1 MAVIT
6 IARELG
12 SLAEDIARELSAITG
27 YRNINKEAL
36 EARFSS
42 MPPYGLTDEK
52 RQKFDEKKPGF
63 WASLSQDRDTYLH
76 FLKTAVLEEAAE
88 GPCILVGR
96 GAGVILKGLPNLMN
110 LRLTS
115 PLSVRI
121 ERIKVAFSC
130 NEKTALELLERS
142 DHDRRGFHKYFFSV
156 NWEDAR
162 EYDLTLNTGAMSARK
177 GASILSAM
185 VKEYI
190 SPDREAACAE
200 RLADLLLAQTV
211 LTEITYRRKVP
222 IHFLEA
228 SSSKG
233 RIVLHGVSNTQ
244 SAIDTAMSAARS
256 IGGVT
261 EVESAIQI
269 VQEFSVVP

>member
-12 SLAEDIARELSAITG
+12 SLAEEISSELSAITG

-36 EARFSS
+36 EARLSAMAPF
-42 MPPYGLTDEK
+42 GLSDEK

-63 WASLSQDRDTYLH
+63 WASLSQERDTYLH
-76 FLKTAVLEEAAE
+76 FLKTAVLEEAAA

-96 GAGVILKGLPNLMN
+96 GAGAILKGLPNLLN

-115 PLSVRI
+115 PLSIRI
-121 ERIKVAFSC
+121 ERIKSLYSC
-130 NEKTALELLERS
+130 TDKTALELIERS
-142 DHDRRGFHKYFFSV
+142 DHDRRGFHKYFFAV

-162 EYDLTLNTGAMSARK
+162 EYDVCLNTGALSARK

-185 VKEYI
+185 IGKYI
-190 SPDREAACAE
+190 DENRETACAE
-200 RLADLLLAQTV
+200 RLSDLILAQTV
-211 LTEITYRRKVP
+211 LTEIGYRRKIP

-228 SSSKG
+228 SSTKG
-233 RIVLHGVSNTQ
+233 SIVLHGVSNTQ
-244 SAIDTAMSAARS
+244 TAIDTAIAAARTVS
-256 IGGVT
+256 GVI